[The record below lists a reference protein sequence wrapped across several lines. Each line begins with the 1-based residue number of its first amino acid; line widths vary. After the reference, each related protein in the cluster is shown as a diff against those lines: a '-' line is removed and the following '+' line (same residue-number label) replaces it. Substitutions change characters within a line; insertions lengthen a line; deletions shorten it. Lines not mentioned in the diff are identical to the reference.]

1 MNLPDSHLDH
11 ERIPL
16 QPGQK
21 GHYVDDDGA
30 EHVVH
35 LVEYRGDAYFGDDL
49 IAVVRLASGKNRR
62 IPQERLQRLPHK
74 KCAIILKGGPTE
86 ALRLAGRWLKA
97 HPTWLLVS
105 VAMMDSRRSWVMDL
119 ERRNNK

>member
-16 QPGQK
+16 RPGQK

-35 LVEYRGDAYFGDDL
+35 LVEYRGDGHMGEDL
-49 IAVVRLASGKNRR
+49 VAIIRMPTGRAKR
-62 IPQERLQRLPHK
+62 IPQERLQRLPHQN
-74 KCAIILKGGPTE
+74 CAIVLKGGPTP
-86 ALRLAGRWLKA
+86 LRLADRWLKE
-97 HPTWLLVS
+97 HPQWLLVS
-105 VAMMDSRRSWVMDL
+105 MAMMGSQRSWVL
-119 ERRNNK
+119 VLKRKGKA